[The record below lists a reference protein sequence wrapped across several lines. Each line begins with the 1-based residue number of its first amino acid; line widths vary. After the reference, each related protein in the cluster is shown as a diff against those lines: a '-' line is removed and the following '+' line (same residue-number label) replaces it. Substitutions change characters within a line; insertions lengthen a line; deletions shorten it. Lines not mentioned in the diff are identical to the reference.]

1 MTSGTRTARVTDEQ
15 IKRVLEEVVNDSG
28 LITDNRMAKYMSD
41 LQANLKST
49 LIAEIEK
56 VTKPIVSQVA
66 ALEVKLELYE
76 AHFVA
81 LDSKVGTL
89 ESKVEAL
96 ESELKCCHDHQ
107 SKMELRIDD
116 SEQYSRRICL
126 RLIGIPLPHDKKET
140 ATECLEKVKQVL
152 EKLEVQF
159 TDKCIDRAHRI
170 GQVKEIKND
179 KRFFHRSSA
188 HLN

>member
-1 MTSGTRTARVTDEQ
+1 MTSGTRTARVSDEQ

-28 LITDNRMAKYMSD
+28 LITDDRMAKYMSD

-56 VTKPIVSQVA
+56 VTQPLVSQVA
-66 ALEVKLELYE
+66 ALEVKLELFE

-81 LDSKVGTL
+81 LNSKVGTI

-107 SKMELRIDD
+107 S
-116 SEQYSRRICL
+116 
-126 RLIGIPLPHDKKET
+126 
-140 ATECLEKVKQVL
+140 
-152 EKLEVQF
+152 
-159 TDKCIDRAHRI
+159 
-170 GQVKEIKND
+170 
-179 KRFFHRSSA
+179 
-188 HLN
+188 

>member
-1 MTSGTRTARVTDEQ
+1 MTSGTRTARVSDEQ

-28 LITDNRMAKYMSD
+28 LITDDRMAKYMSD

-56 VTKPIVSQVA
+56 VTQPLVSQVA

-81 LDSKVGTL
+81 LDSKVGTI

-107 SKMELRIDD
+107 S
-116 SEQYSRRICL
+116 
-126 RLIGIPLPHDKKET
+126 
-140 ATECLEKVKQVL
+140 
-152 EKLEVQF
+152 
-159 TDKCIDRAHRI
+159 
-170 GQVKEIKND
+170 
-179 KRFFHRSSA
+179 
-188 HLN
+188 